1 MRAVVIVSSKTGN
14 TYKIARFVQKGFGYD
29 CSLKRIE
36 DQADLSAYDIV
47 MVGFWLDSGHVDHD
61 ALALLKSLKF
71 KKVGIFGTL
80 GGDPKSEAAAEVL
93 QSAVD
98 ALNEGSRGNLLL
110 GAFLVQGKIS
120 CSVLN
125 MLHEKFPH
133 LKQDQKHL
141 QRIAEASAHPD
152 AYDRIKA
159 LLNGQHWRQ
168 KALKITAK
176 GYGNGF

>member
-36 DQADLSAYDIV
+36 EQANLSAYDIV
-47 MVGFWLDSGHVDHD
+47 MLGFWLDSGHVDHD
-61 ALALLKSLKF
+61 SLALLRSLNF

-80 GGDPKSEAAAEVL
+80 GGDPKSKAAAEVM

-98 ALNEGSRGNLLL
+98 ALNEGSRSNLLL
-110 GAFLVQGKIS
+110 GTFLVQGRVS
-120 CSVLN
+120 SRVLN

-133 LKQDQKHL
+133 LKQDKKHL
-141 QRIAEASAHPD
+141 QRIAEASAHPN

-168 KALKITAK
+168 KAMKITAK
-176 GYGNGF
+176 G